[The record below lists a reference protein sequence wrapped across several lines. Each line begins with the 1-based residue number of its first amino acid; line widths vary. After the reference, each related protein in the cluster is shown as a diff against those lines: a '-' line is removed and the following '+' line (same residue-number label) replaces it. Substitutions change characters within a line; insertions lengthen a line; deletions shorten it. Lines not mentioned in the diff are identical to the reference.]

1 MSELILCSSCTRH
14 IRKDEPRCP
23 FCDALVSEEQR
34 AAASAAAVAPGTSRA
49 RAYAARVAVIA
60 GSAAFSCSG
69 STTDTLPLDA
79 GSDAAEDAGDSG
91 GAGTGGI
98 STTGGSN
105 SGGRGGT
112 NSGGTGP
119 GGVGPG
125 GNGNTGNIPLPYG
138 TVWPDDE
145 EF

>member
-14 IRKDEPRCP
+14 GRKDEPRCP

-34 AAASAAAVAPGTSRA
+34 ATATVAAVAPGTSRA
-49 RAYAARVAVIA
+49 RAFAARVAVIA
-60 GSAAFSCSG
+60 GSTALSCSG

-91 GAGTGGI
+91 GAGTGG
-98 STTGGSN
+98 TLNTGGTIN
-105 SGGRGGT
+105 TGGRGGT
-112 NSGGTGP
+112 NSGGAGSGGTG
-119 GGVGPG
+119 GM
-125 GNGNTGNIPLPYG
+125 GNTGNIPLPYG